1 MATKLTNTEASYFIR
16 IFNGESKEKIINT
29 FELLKQ
35 YRLAGNS
42 TDATEFI
49 KGLEASYATAKTL
62 YDSIKLFD
70 EPEAYSMN
78 AWGYEQTNYENITV
92 IGTFK
97 NAVIALGDYTV
108 YSISKNKYS
117 EREYAELDSKG
128 VRSTN
133 WKEPYSL
140 DEISEQ
146 RQNNLYWGH

>member
-1 MATKLTNTEASYFIR
+1 MATKLTNTEASYFIK

-42 TDATEFI
+42 SDATEFI
-49 KGLEASYATAKTL
+49 KGLEASYNTAKAL
-62 YDSIKLFD
+62 YDSIKSFD
-70 EPEAYSMN
+70 EPEAYSVN
-78 AWGYEQTNYENITV
+78 AWGYDQTNYENITV
-92 IGTFK
+92 IGSYR
-97 NAVIALGDYTV
+97 NSVIAIGDYKV
-108 YSISKNKYS
+108 YAISKKKYL
-117 EREYAELDSKG
+117 ERTYANLDTEG
-128 VRSTN
+128 VTSTN